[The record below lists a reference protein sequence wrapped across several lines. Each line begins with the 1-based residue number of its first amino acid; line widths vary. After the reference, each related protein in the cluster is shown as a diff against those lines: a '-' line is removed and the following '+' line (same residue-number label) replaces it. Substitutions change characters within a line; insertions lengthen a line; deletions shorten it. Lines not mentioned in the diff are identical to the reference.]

1 MNIKVY
7 GADWCSDCIV
17 LKEFLS
23 SKGIIFEYI
32 KINNNDEAIS
42 LLESVNNGKRIIHT
56 LEINGVIYPNPGIN
70 KLMKIITQ

>member
-1 MNIKVY
+1 MFLP
-7 GADWCSDCIV
+7 DCIV

-42 LLESVNNGKRIIHT
+42 LLESVNNGKRIIPT